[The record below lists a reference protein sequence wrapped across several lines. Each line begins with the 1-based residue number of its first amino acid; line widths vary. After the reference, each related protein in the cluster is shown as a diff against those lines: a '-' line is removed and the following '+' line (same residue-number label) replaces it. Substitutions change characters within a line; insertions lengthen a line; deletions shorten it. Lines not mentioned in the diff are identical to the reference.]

1 MFQRHLLIFLFCLGA
16 CLSTRGQGDP
26 LPGIGARV
34 AGMGNAFVAVKGNV
48 WSLFHNPAAITGGT
62 GLDVGA
68 YFEQR
73 FFLPE
78 LTFGNAG
85 ALYSLNENQAIGLSL
100 GSNGFSGYRENTAGL
115 SYGITVL
122 DKISIGATA
131 NLATVSVPT
140 YGTAT
145 TFFINF
151 GAHFEISEQLSV
163 GTSIYNT
170 NRSNFETALGSREFF
185 PTVITAGL
193 AYYPTDQVLLVFDVQ
208 KDIDHPVSFKGGIE
222 YALNE
227 VLYAR
232 LGVSTAPLLLS
243 GGIGL
248 NYKTFKFDFA
258 ISYTEFLQ
266 YTPHV
271 SVNYA
276 FGQ

>member
-1 MFQRHLLIFLFCLGA
+1 M
-16 CLSTRGQGDP
+16 RGQGDP

-34 AGMGNAFVAVKGNV
+34 VGMGNAFVAVRGNV
-48 WSLFHNPAAITGGT
+48 WSLFHNPAAITGGE
-62 GLDVGA
+62 GLEVGA

-85 ALYSLNENQAIGLSL
+85 ALYPLKDNQAIGLSL
-100 GSNGFSGYRENTAGL
+100 GTNGFSGYRENTAGL
-115 SYGITVL
+115 SYGITLL
-122 DKISIGATA
+122 DKISLGATA
-131 NLATVSVPT
+131 NVSTVSVPT

-151 GAHFEISEQLSV
+151 GAHLQLTDQLSL

-170 NRSNFETALGSREFF
+170 NRSSFETALGSREYF

-193 AYYPTDQVLLVFDVQ
+193 AYKPTDQVLLVFDIQ
-208 KDIDHPVSFKGGIE
+208 KDIDHPVSFKGGVE

-227 VLYAR
+227 VIYAR
-232 LGVSTAPLLLS
+232 IGVSTAPLLLS
-243 GGIGL
+243 GGIGV
-248 NYKTFKFDFA
+248 NYKAFSFDFA

-271 SVNYA
+271 SINYA
-276 FGQ
+276 LGQ